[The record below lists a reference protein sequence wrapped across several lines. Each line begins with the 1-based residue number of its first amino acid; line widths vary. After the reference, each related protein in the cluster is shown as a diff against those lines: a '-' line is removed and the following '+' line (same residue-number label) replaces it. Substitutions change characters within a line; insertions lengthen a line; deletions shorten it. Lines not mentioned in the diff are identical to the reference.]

1 MADRQQRMSTQ
12 SVSWEVEETDDPISG
27 RITQV
32 DESTIKLPGG
42 TTIEYGAVSLRG
54 YYPDDPEKANQD
66 SHVCIADFNAAAKHG
81 ANGGGEP
88 LLKRSF
94 FGVFDGHGACGDH
107 VSRFVRDTL
116 PGQLLKA
123 LRECDGDVG
132 RAYREAFLRT
142 DKLTD
147 LKREIKDEMSG
158 TTAVVVMI
166 EDDMMY
172 IANVGDSRI
181 IIGQR
186 KGARATPR
194 RARRVHSSPLRTP
207 SGHLG

>member
-66 SHVCIADFNAAAKHG
+66 SHVCIADFNAAAKNG
-81 ANGGGEP
+81 ANGGGGEP

-94 FGVFDGHGACGDH
+94 FGVFDGHGACGGVGRRIGCRELRRIARRHTCSFDERS
-107 VSRFVRDTL
+107 SRFTASLSRSNSVSL
-116 PGQLLKA
+116 A
-123 LRECDGDVG
+123 LRAQELSVAAADGM
-132 RAYREAFLRT
+132 RR
-142 DKLTD
+142 
-147 LKREIKDEMSG
+147 
-158 TTAVVVMI
+158 
-166 EDDMMY
+166 
-172 IANVGDSRI
+172 DSRVP
-181 IIGQR
+181 
-186 KGARATPR
+186 A
-194 RARRVHSSPLRTP
+194 V
-207 SGHLG
+207 

>member
-66 SHVCIADFNAAAKHG
+66 SHVCIADFNAAAKNG
-81 ANGGGEP
+81 ANGGGGEP

-94 FGVFDGHGACGDH
+94 FG
-107 VSRFVRDTL
+107 
-116 PGQLLKA
+116 
-123 LRECDGDVG
+123 G
-132 RAYREAFLRT
+132 RTR
-142 DKLTD
+142 
-147 LKREIKDEMSG
+147 
-158 TTAVVVMI
+158 
-166 EDDMMY
+166 
-172 IANVGDSRI
+172 
-181 IIGQR
+181 
-186 KGARATPR
+186 RAASPIPR
-194 RARRVHSSPLRTP
+194 RRRPTARPPTS
-207 SGHLG
+207 